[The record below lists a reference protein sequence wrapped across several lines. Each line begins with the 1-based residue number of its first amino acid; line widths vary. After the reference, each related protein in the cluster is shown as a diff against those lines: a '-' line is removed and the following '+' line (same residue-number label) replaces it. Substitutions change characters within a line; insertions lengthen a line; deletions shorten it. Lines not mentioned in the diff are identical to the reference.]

1 MVVSQPLG
9 ERLLNWLFHRRKRVR
24 EGGLFHELD
33 HRRVADEAI
42 DEVAEKL
49 KEKTKGYRNG

>member
-1 MVVSQPLG
+1 MVVRDPLG
-9 ERLLNWLFHRRKRVR
+9 ERLLNWLFRRKKTVR

-42 DEVAEKL
+42 EEVAEKM
-49 KEKTKGYRNG
+49 KARSNGYRDG